1 MKPIKIFTITITAF
15 MLFTLFSCSK
25 PQQKTNEKP
34 VARVFDKYLY
44 PSDLKDVIPS
54 NLSSA
59 DSTTLA
65 KDFIEKWI
73 RKQLLL
79 NKAELNLSDQ
89 EKNVEKQIENYRSSL
104 LIFKYEQNLIEQ
116 RLDTVITAA
125 EIEKYYN
132 DNTSNFLLNDNI
144 VKALYIKIPKSSPN
158 IQAVR
163 RWYRSDNEDDLKQLE
178 DYCYQYAAKFD
189 DFSNN
194 WIYFSEILKA
204 VPVEIS
210 NPENYLRYRK
220 TIEADDGNYRYFV
233 NLKDYKLLGEVAPL
247 EFVSDNIRSIMLNKR
262 KIQLIQQLE
271 SDIYNDELNRGN
283 FNIY

>member
-1 MKPIKIFTITITAF
+1 LKPTKIFTGIGTGIF
-15 MLFTLFSCSK
+15 MVILLACSQ
-25 PQQKTNEKP
+25 PRTKTNEKP
-34 VARVFDKYLY
+34 VARVFEKYLY

-54 NLSSA
+54 NISSA
-59 DSTTLA
+59 DSSAMA

-79 NKAELNLSDQ
+79 NKAETNLSDK
-89 EKNVEKQIENYRSSL
+89 EKNVDKQIENYRSSL

-116 RLDTVITAA
+116 KLDTVITDP

-132 DNTSNFLLNDNI
+132 DNSSNFLLNDNV

-158 IQAVR
+158 IRAVK
-163 RWYRSDNEDDLKQLE
+163 RWYRSEKEEDQKQLE
-178 DYCYQYAAKFD
+178 DYCYQYAAKYDNFNE
-189 DFSNN
+189 S

-204 VPVEIS
+204 VPIEIN

-220 TIEADDGNYRYFV
+220 TIETEDGSFNYFV
-233 NLKDYKLLGEVAPL
+233 NIKEYKLIGEVAPL

-262 KIQLIQQLE
+262 KIQLIQKLE
-271 SDIYNDELNRGN
+271 SNIYNDELNRGN